1 MKSLLLEIETIH
13 RGLHQITIRKILPEF
28 WKSFA
33 KLMRKGNIIGALKLL
48 TNNMTYGIRLLNEKT
63 LNSLTQKHPQSQPAY
78 EETFINSE
86 LPVIDRVIFD
96 DINE

>member
-1 MKSLLLEIETIH
+1 MK
-13 RGLHQITIRKILPEF
+13 K
-28 WKSFA
+28 FA
-33 KLMRKGNIIGALKLL
+33 NLMRKGNIIGALKLL